1 MNRMLAAIA
10 VLVLTT
16 VGAVAEQAY
25 TMNPGDMLHV
35 SVWKEEGLDRQVLVL
50 PDGNIQFPLAGELPA
65 VGRTVEQVQEDITER
80 LKKYIPDAVVT
91 VSVVAPAGNK
101 VYVVGEV
108 RSPGEIPLTRQL
120 NIMQALSL
128 AGGLSP
134 YGSEGKILILRQ
146 SAEGGKAIEFSYA
159 DVKAGRD
166 LESNVTLQSGDVIVV
181 RGATLF

>member
-1 MNRMLAAIA
+1 MNKMLAAIA
-10 VLVLTT
+10 VLVLMT
-16 VGAVAEQAY
+16 VGAAADEVY
-25 TMNPGDMLHV
+25 TMNPGDTLHI

-50 PDGNIQFPLAGELPA
+50 PDGHIQFPLAGELMA
-65 VGRTVEQVQEDITER
+65 VGRTVDQVQDEITER

-91 VSVVAPAGNK
+91 VAVVAPAGNK

-128 AGGLSP
+128 AGGLTP
-134 YGSEGKILILRQ
+134 YGSEGSILVLRQ
-146 SAEGGKAIEFSYA
+146 AGADNKAIEFSYA

>member
-1 MNRMLAAIA
+1 
-10 VLVLTT
+10 
-16 VGAVAEQAY
+16 
-25 TMNPGDMLHV
+25 
-35 SVWKEEGLDRQVLVL
+35 
-50 PDGNIQFPLAGELPA
+50 
-65 VGRTVEQVQEDITER
+65 
-80 LKKYIPDAVVT
+80 
-91 VSVVAPAGNK
+91 
-101 VYVVGEV
+101 VVGEV

-146 SAEGGKAIEFSYA
+146 SAEGSKAIEFSYA

-166 LESNVTLQSGDVIVV
+166 LESNVILQSGDVIVV